1 MAGFLGNG
9 RKRHSKANALAAA
22 ARTTEA
28 AMTDHT
34 TIIPQGRMVTTAG
47 HEWRE
52 ESWLSKDWIICNKCR
67 TVKQKGTEDRSV
79 CPGALYP
86 IEKT

>member
-1 MAGFLGNG
+1 MAGFLDNG
-9 RKRHSKANALAAA
+9 RKRIGKTNPLDAC
-22 ARTTEA
+22 ARTAEA
-28 AMTDHT
+28 AMTDRA
-34 TIIPQGRMVTTAG
+34 TIVPQGRMVTPAG

-86 IEKT
+86 IEKI